1 MRKITKYLAATAVLS
16 FALTINANAAV
27 KSVTITAPTKSA
39 SYTAYVAGKSIS
51 KNLKVAVKT
60 TGKKD
65 SKAVTYKSS
74 NSKVVSITNKG
85 KMTFKKAGKATI
97 TVASKKSPK
106 IKDTLKITVK
116 QGAKKILVTTKEGYA
131 VGKTFTITKGKSI
144 STKVVQTPLTAGNK
158 VKWTTSNKKVATVSS
173 KGVIKAVKTG
183 TAKITAVA
191 SDGCGAKF
199 TTKIKVVAG
208 KVTGLKVNKTKLTLT
223 KGKTGTVKAT
233 VSTSGKGANTKLL
246 WTSSNT
252 KVATVSQTGKIK
264 AIKKGTATI
273 TVKTIDG
280 SNKKATIKITVI
292 NPVKPTEPVT
302 EPTTKPVEPTTE
314 PTTKPEEPTT
324 EPTTKPEEPT
334 TEPTTKP
341 EEPTTE
347 PTTKP
352 EEPTTEPTTKP
363 EEPTTEP
370 TTKPES
376 KLTKFEVT
384 VDTAKAA
391 KDGITANGT
400 NTIKWDNPEQAFK
413 ASTALTNDTTAYLK
427 NNPLGIKFDIKLT
440 GMSLSVDGK
449 GYVTKYEN
457 DTWKLFTAEGKEVSV
472 KETLKDKTIVNLNV
486 KKDTTKTELD
496 SNLNRL
502 YMGHR
507 NLKEKTYDYG
517 TGVLTVGKDE
527 YKITKAVVDGSAHAL
542 KLTVNGADVT
552 VDMTENNTFVLEGKE
567 DITSIKNAVKAI
579 FSDAITIK

>member
-324 EPTTKPEEPT
+324 EPTTKPE
-334 TEPTTKP
+334 
-341 EEPTTE
+341 
-347 PTTKP
+347 
-352 EEPTTEPTTKP
+352 
-363 EEPTTEP
+363 
-370 TTKPES
+370 S

>member
-324 EPTTKPEEPT
+324 EPTTKPE
-334 TEPTTKP
+334 
-341 EEPTTE
+341 
-347 PTTKP
+347 
-352 EEPTTEPTTKP
+352 
-363 EEPTTEP
+363 
-370 TTKPES
+370 S

-486 KKDTTKTELD
+486 KKDTTKTELE